1 VNSSSR
7 LANPLRSLSVGCLV
21 YLASAT
27 CMVSCGAKES
37 DEIADEPGEMEPDTC
52 TQLADA
58 SRQVLDGP
66 PQQTDA
72 SDAHLADATGEP
84 TDAGFTGA
92 DVDPGAECEPRA
104 LSQCF
109 RGASF
114 ADCGGT
120 GASPGVWCRADADE
134 CLWFAA
140 DCPAVGFTR
149 AIDSC
154 DSVRCLDNFVAW
166 GLEPWT
172 RERAATLQVE
182 LNRGEPLTGSRI
194 VECDCADGP
203 PCLGALT
210 FCNPE
215 EIDGYGGASSPQL
228 DDAEWSLP
236 SLVTVRLW
244 AEGGTAGLGS
254 DRTLVLEF
262 DFYRAAGHVARACLV
277 GVSDAD
283 ARGEPVCA
291 SDGRLDVSA
300 IPAEARDVG
309 ALHGRFD
316 LTFPDFEPRG
326 INGEPKTRGL
336 RLRGEF

>member
-1 VNSSSR
+1 MNSSIR
-7 LANPLRSLSVGCLV
+7 LVNPVRSLSAGCLV

-27 CMVSCGAKES
+27 CMVSCGAKNS
-37 DEIADEPGEMEPDTC
+37 DEITDDSGEMGPDTG
-52 TQLADA
+52 TPLADA

-66 PQQTDA
+66 PQQIDA
-72 SDAHLADATGEP
+72 SVAHLADATVES
-84 TDAGFTGA
+84 TDAGLDKA
-92 DVDPGAECEPRA
+92 DVDPVAECEPRA

-140 DCPAVGFTR
+140 NCPAVGFSR
-149 AIDSC
+149 AIESC

-166 GLEPWT
+166 GVEPWT
-172 RERAATLQVE
+172 RERAATLPVE
-182 LNRGEPLTGSRI
+182 LNTSEPLSGART

-203 PCLGALT
+203 PCLGTLP
-210 FCNPE
+210 FCNAE
-215 EIDGYGGASSPQL
+215 RTDGYGGASDPQL

-236 SLVTVRLW
+236 SLVTIHLW
-244 AEGGTAGLGS
+244 AEGGTAGLGT
-254 DRTLVLEF
+254 DRALVLEL
-262 DFYRAAGHVARACLV
+262 DFYRAMGHVARACLV

-283 ARGEPVCA
+283 AYGDPVCA
-291 SDGRLDVSA
+291 SDGRLQVSA
-300 IPAEARDVG
+300 IPAEARDVR

-316 LTFPDFEPRG
+316 LSFPDFEPQGTDR
-326 INGEPKTRGL
+326 EPKTRGL